1 VVKPLEG
8 VRIISLEQYGAGP
21 FATLHLADLGAEVIK
36 IEDPAAGGDIGRHV
50 PPYQAGDTSLFFET
64 FNRNKKSLAL
74 DISTPDGRAVFEDLV
89 RVSDAVFS
97 NLRGDVPAKIN
108 ITYDDLKEI
117 NPAIVCCSLS
127 GYGMSGPRAKDPGY
141 DYMLQALGGWM
152 SITGDPD
159 GAPTK
164 TGLSLVDFSG
174 GLVAAGSILAGVIAA
189 RRDGVGMDCD
199 LSLYDTAIGM
209 LSYVATWHLS
219 AGYEPVRTRNS
230 AHPSLVPFQAF
241 RASDE
246 WFVVGCAKEKFWV
259 RLAEAIER
267 PELATDPR
275 FDSFASRYENAEE
288 LTLILNDIFRTRTV
302 KEWVDLLRAA
312 TVPCGAV
319 QSVQEA
325 LTDSHTIERGL
336 IVQTSTPSL
345 GDVRSVASAFRVGER
360 TEPHRRAPHFDE
372 DRYAVLSD
380 LLGYSDERINALD
393 SEDLTAEDRGP
404 TAPAR
409 TGEGNGF

>member
-1 VVKPLEG
+1 MAPLDG
-8 VRIISLEQYGAGP
+8 IRIISIEQYGAGP

-36 IEDPAAGGDIGRHV
+36 IEDPSVGGDVGRHV
-50 PPYQAGDTSLFFET
+50 PPYQADDTSLFFET
-64 FNRNKKSLAL
+64 FNRNKKSVKL
-74 DISTPDGRAVFEDLV
+74 DISTAEGREVFEDLV

-97 NLRGDVPAKIN
+97 NLRGDVPKKIK
-108 ITYDDLKEI
+108 ITYDDLKHI

-127 GYGMSGPRAKDPGY
+127 GYGMEGPRAKDPGY

-152 SITGDPD
+152 SLTGDPD

-174 GLVAAGSILAGVIAA
+174 GLVASGSILAGVIAA

-219 AGYEPVRTRNS
+219 AGYEPTRTRNS

-241 RASDE
+241 QASDG

-259 RLAEAIER
+259 RLTEALER
-267 PELATDPR
+267 PELATDPK
-275 FDSFASRYENAEE
+275 FDTFAHRYENSEE
-288 LTLILNDIFRTRTV
+288 LLAILDEIFLTRTV
-302 KEWVDLLRAA
+302 TEWVDLLRGA

-319 QSVQEA
+319 QSVEEA
-325 LTDSHTIERGL
+325 LTDDHTIARGL
-336 IVQTSTPSL
+336 VVETETPAL
-345 GDVRSVASAFRVGER
+345 GQVRSVASALRVGSRE
-360 TEPHRRAPHFDE
+360 EPHRRAPHYDE
-372 DRYAVLSD
+372 HREEVLRD
-380 LLGYSDERINALD
+380 LLGYDDQRISDLD
-393 SEDLTAEDRGP
+393 RSAAFGKQLDH
-404 TAPAR
+404 
-409 TGEGNGF
+409 

>member
-1 VVKPLEG
+1 MAPLDG
-8 VRIISLEQYGAGP
+8 IRIISIEQYGAGP

-36 IEDPAAGGDIGRHV
+36 IEDPSVGGDVGRHV
-50 PPYQAGDTSLFFET
+50 PPYQADDTSLFFET
-64 FNRNKKSLAL
+64 FNRNKKSVKL
-74 DISTPDGRAVFEDLV
+74 DISTAEGREVFEDLV

-97 NLRGDVPAKIN
+97 NLRGDVPKKIK
-108 ITYDDLKEI
+108 ITYDDLKHI

-127 GYGMSGPRAKDPGY
+127 GYGMEGPRAKDPGY

-152 SITGDPD
+152 SLTGDPD

-174 GLVAAGSILAGVIAA
+174 GLVASGSILAGVIAA

-219 AGYEPVRTRNS
+219 AGYEPTRTRNS

-241 RASDE
+241 QASDG

-259 RLAEAIER
+259 RLTEALER
-267 PELATDPR
+267 PELATDPK
-275 FDSFASRYENAEE
+275 FDTFAHRYENSEE
-288 LTLILNDIFRTRTV
+288 LLAILDEIFLTRTV
-302 KEWVDLLRAA
+302 TEWVDLLRGA

-319 QSVQEA
+319 QSVEEA
-325 LTDSHTIERGL
+325 LTDDHTMARGL
-336 IVQTSTPSL
+336 VVETETPAL
-345 GDVRSVASAFRVGER
+345 GQVRSVASALRVGSRE
-360 TEPHRRAPHFDE
+360 EPHRRAPHYDE
-372 DRYAVLSD
+372 HREEVLRD
-380 LLGYSDERINALD
+380 LLGYDDQRISDLD
-393 SEDLTAEDRGP
+393 RSAAFGKQLDH
-404 TAPAR
+404 
-409 TGEGNGF
+409 

>member
-1 VVKPLEG
+1 MKPLEG
-8 VRIISLEQYGAGP
+8 VRIVALEQYGAGP

-36 IEDPAAGGDIGRHV
+36 IEDPSVGGDVGRHV

-64 FNRNKKSLAL
+64 FNRNKKSLVL
-74 DISTPDGRAVFEDLV
+74 DIGTPEGREVFEDLV

-97 NLRGDVPAKIN
+97 NLRGDVPAKIK
-108 ITYDDLKEI
+108 ITYDDLKHV

-127 GYGMSGPRAKDPGY
+127 GYGMEGPRFKDPGY

-152 SITGDPD
+152 SLTGDPD

-174 GLVAAGSILAGVIAA
+174 GLVAAGSILAGIISA

-209 LSYVATWHLS
+209 LSYVATWHMS
-219 AGYEPVRTRNS
+219 AGYEPTRTRNS

-241 RASDE
+241 QASDG

-259 RLAEAIER
+259 RLAEAIGR

-275 FDSFASRYENAEE
+275 FDSFAHRFENSAE
-288 LTLILNDIFRTRTV
+288 LLAILDEVFTTRTV
-302 KEWVDLLRAA
+302 VEWVDLLRAA

-319 QSVQEA
+319 QSVEEA
-325 LTDSHTIERGL
+325 LTDPHTIERGL
-336 IVQTSTPSL
+336 IVETTTPDL
-345 GDVRSVASAFRVGER
+345 GDVRSVASAFRVGR
-360 TEPHRRAPHFDE
+360 RDEPHRRAPLLDE
-372 DRYAVLSD
+372 DRDQILTD
-380 LLGYSDERINALD
+380 ILGYAPDRITAVTAALD
-393 SEDLTAEDRGP
+393 
-404 TAPAR
+404 AR
-409 TGEGNGF
+409 KTDH

>member
-1 VVKPLEG
+1 VKPLEG

-36 IEDPAAGGDIGRHV
+36 IEDPSVGGDVGRHV

-64 FNRNKKSLAL
+64 FNRNKKSIAL
-74 DISTPDGRAVFEDLV
+74 DINTPEGREVFEDLV

-97 NLRGDVPAKIN
+97 NLRGDVPAKIK
-108 ITYDDLKEI
+108 ITYDDLKNI

-127 GYGMSGPRAKDPGY
+127 GYGMAGPRYKDPGY

-152 SITGDPD
+152 SLTGDPE

-174 GLVAAGSILAGVIAA
+174 GLVASGAILAGVIAA

-209 LSYVATWHLS
+209 LSYIATWHLS
-219 AGYEPVRTRNS
+219 AGHEPQRTRNS

-241 RASDE
+241 EASDG

-259 RLAEAIER
+259 RLTEAVGR

-275 FDSFASRYENAEE
+275 FDSFAHRYENSQE
-288 LTLILNDIFRTRTV
+288 LTAILDDLFITRTV
-302 KEWVDLLRAA
+302 KEWVDVLRAA

-319 QSVQEA
+319 QSVEEA
-325 LTDSHTIERGL
+325 LTDSHTIDRGL
-336 IVQTSTPSL
+336 IVETSTPAL
-345 GDVRSVASAFRVGER
+345 GDVRSVASAMRVGDR

-372 DRYAVLSD
+372 DRDELLRD
-380 LLGYSDERINALD
+380 LLGYSEERISALNASKSD
-393 SEDLTAEDRGP
+393 Q
-404 TAPAR
+404 PAHD
-409 TGEGNGF
+409 